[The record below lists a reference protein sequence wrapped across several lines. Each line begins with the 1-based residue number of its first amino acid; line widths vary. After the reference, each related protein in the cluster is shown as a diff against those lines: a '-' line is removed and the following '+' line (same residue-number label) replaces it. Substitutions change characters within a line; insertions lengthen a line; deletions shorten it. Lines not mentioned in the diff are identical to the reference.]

1 MSNIDTTD
9 DQPLSPAQARIVSR
23 VRWLMLIS
31 GLATV
36 LGIAVVI
43 TVIGYRL
50 FHADGSTAPP
60 DTADTIV
67 RLPAGARIVSTAVAA
82 DQIVITIDIGGAMEI
97 RTFDAK
103 TLKATGRLRI
113 AVEP

>member
-1 MSNIDTTD
+1 MSNTDTTD

-36 LGIAVVI
+36 LGIAVVV

-50 FHADGSTAPP
+50 FHTGRSAAPADM
-60 DTADTIV
+60 ADTTV
-67 RLPAGARIVSTAVAA
+67 RLPAGARVISTAIAA
-82 DQIVITIDIGGAMEI
+82 DQIVVTVDIGGAMEI

-103 TLKATGRLRI
+103 TLKAAGRLRI
-113 AVEP
+113 VVEP

>member
-1 MSNIDTTD
+1 MSNIDNGD

-23 VRWLMLIS
+23 VRWLMLTS

-43 TVIGYRL
+43 TVVGYRL
-50 FHADGSTAPP
+50 FRTDGSTGP
-60 DTADTIV
+60 ADTTV
-67 RLPAGARIVSTAVAA
+67 RLPAGARVVSTTVAA
-82 DQIVITIDIGGAMEI
+82 DQIVVTIDIGGALEI

-103 TLKATGRLRI
+103 TLKPAGRLRI
-113 AVEP
+113 AVDP